1 MGGGRGSGLTGG
13 TGVRDR
19 VAAFR
24 ERYGLQLPILM
35 APMAGACP
43 PELAVAVAEAGGM
56 GASGVLLD
64 SPERIA
70 DWSARFRT
78 GSPGPFQLNN
88 WIPDEPGDPAEVERT
103 TAAAREFLGR
113 FGAPGEQPRPAPDF
127 GEQCEAMLAA
137 EPTAVSSIMGLFP
150 PEFVR
155 RLAGRGI
162 AWFAC
167 ATTLDDALAAEEA
180 GADAVVAQGM
190 EAGGHR
196 GTFDPDAAESTSVGL
211 FALLPRLADRLRI
224 PIIAAGGIADGRGV
238 AAALALGASAVQ
250 VGTAL
255 LRSPEAGIAKKW
267 SAALDGLAPEATR
280 PTRAYSGRLGRAAP
294 TPYVAAWAEP
304 GAPVPAR
311 YPIQRQLVGQWRRG
325 TPAENLDRA
334 NHEHPHAP
342 NTRRPDHR
350 PNTPPRSTTAAF
362 HHAEEPAA
370 VELGEDSWAGVSG
383 SSRSR
388 ASRTRLPNLRL
399 TSSRPTA

>member
-1 MGGGRGSGLTGG
+1 MSGGTNSD
-13 TGVRDR
+13 TGVRGR

-24 ERYGLQLPILM
+24 ERCGLQLPILM

-43 PELAVAVAEAGGM
+43 PELAIAVAEAGGM

-70 DWSARFRT
+70 DWSARFRAGT
-78 GSPGPFQLNN
+78 SGPFQLNN
-88 WIPDEPGDPAEVERT
+88 WIPDEPGDPTEVERS

-113 FGAPGEQPRPAPDF
+113 FGAPGDQPRPAPDF
-127 GEQCEAMLAA
+127 DEQCEAMLVA
-137 EPTAVSSIMGLFP
+137 EPTVVSSIMGLFP
-150 PEFVR
+150 PEYVR
-155 RLAGRGI
+155 RLAERGI

-196 GTFDPDAAESTSVGL
+196 GTFDPDVAESTSVGL

-255 LRSPEAGIAKKW
+255 LRSPEAGIAKEW
-267 SAALDGLAPEATR
+267 SAALDSLAPEATR

-304 GAPVPAR
+304 GAPGPAR

-325 TPAENLDRA
+325 SPTEDLDRA
-334 NHEHPHAP
+334 NHWAGQ
-342 NTRRPDHR
+342 
-350 PNTPPRSTTAAF
+350 SAAL
-362 HHAEEPAA
+362 AREEPA
-370 VELGEDSWAGVSG
+370 GEIV
-383 SSRSR
+383 
-388 ASRTRLPNLRL
+388 TRMWHEAAALLP
-399 TSSRPTA
+399 A